1 MSDDPKDTGMDANES
16 AGQGGADEGKAAPVN
31 EAATPG
37 ATPTA
42 SAGSTGAPKK
52 ADPVKRFL
60 AVFIDGLIAAM
71 MSLVLGVVI
80 PVLGF
85 FLGALLGAAYM
96 LVRDG
101 LTLEFMDQRSL
112 GKKLLKL
119 RPVRLDGSRLD
130 LNDSM
135 KRNWVFAVPNGLQA
149 IPILGQILGSLLGIV
164 LGIVECILVLTD
176 PEGRRW
182 GDKLANTRVIEVD
195 E

>member
-1 MSDDPKDTGMDANES
+1 MSDDPKDAGMDSNETAGQEDAAGAEATPVSEASGSS
-16 AGQGGADEGKAAPVN
+16 AGESN
-31 EAATPG
+31 
-37 ATPTA
+37 
-42 SAGSTGAPKK
+42 APKK

-60 AVFIDGLIAAM
+60 AFFIDGLIAAL
-71 MSLVLGVVI
+71 MSLILGVVI

-119 RPVRLDGSRLD
+119 RPVRLDGSRVD

>member
-1 MSDDPKDTGMDANES
+1 MSDDPKDKGTGSNET
-16 AGQGGADEGKAAPVN
+16 AGQE
-31 EAATPG
+31 EPG
-37 ATPTA
+37 AARTTPVTESPAA
-42 SAGSTGAPKK
+42 SAGASEVPKK

-60 AVFIDGLIAAM
+60 AVFIDGLLAAM
-71 MSLVLGVVI
+71 LSLILGVVI

-119 RPVRLDGSRLD
+119 RPVRLDGSRLE

-135 KRNWVFAVPNGLQA
+135 KRNWVFAVPNALQA
-149 IPILGQILGSLLGIV
+149 IPILGQILGGLLGMV
-164 LGIVECILVLTD
+164 LGLVECILVLTD

-182 GDKLANTRVIEVD
+182 GDKLADTRVIEVD